1 MHEAHDSL
9 IASQMQMTG
18 VRHGPVS
25 SVPRRLFEFSST
37 TTQNVQHHDSP
48 NRQVYQEATVTQEAR
63 KVLLNPT
70 RSIREI
76 NKVPFKILDAPE
88 LRVSEIVDMLTLTI
102 CSCRI
107 PKPNND
113 GLYTSQDD
121 FYLNLVD
128 WSSQNVLGVGLGSC
142 VYLWSAMTS
151 SVNLLCDLGVNDSV
165 TSISWVSS
173 VSDEP

>member
-1 MHEAHDSL
+1 MYEAHDSL

-18 VRHGPVS
+18 TRHGPVS

-88 LRVSEIVDMLTLTI
+88 LRVSEIVTLMYFTLSSCCTQSLTM
-102 CSCRI
+102 
-107 PKPNND
+107 
-113 GLYTSQDD
+113 
-121 FYLNLVD
+121 
-128 WSSQNVLGVGLGSC
+128 
-142 VYLWSAMTS
+142 MTS
-151 SVNLLCDLGVNDSV
+151 ELVGRLLSQSRRLVITKRSRRRPWKLCLPVECNDELR
-165 TSISWVSS
+165 
-173 VSDEP
+173 EPALRPRYK